1 MRLDR
6 RIKKKLPQLRNK
18 NPVKNAGLKKTHT
31 HNRLIKIDGTH
42 VFIANVVPQ
51 DSKILIL

>member
-1 MRLDR
+1 MER

-18 NPVKNAGLKKTHT
+18 NPVKNAGLKKKT
-31 HNRLIKIDGTH
+31 HNGLIKLDGAR
-42 VFIANVVPQ
+42 VFIADIVPQ